1 MGSQTLE
8 EKAVKVRIG
17 KVMKDIVEV
26 KGSVIWVEGFNE
38 PFEIMLKPGTMIVD
52 DHLPR
57 VTGYQKKLHIALD
70 SETST
75 YGIGLLKFMGTSPV
89 RRGDN
94 ITAGLILGENVEKS
108 GEGEALYVSMWG
120 DDEFLIR
127 RDYMDGYD
135 PLHNEAK
142 RLGLT

>member
-1 MGSQTLE
+1 MDVNLE
-8 EKAVKVRIG
+8 EAVKVCIG
-17 KVMKDIVEV
+17 KVVKDIVEV

-38 PFEIMLKPGTMIVD
+38 PFEIMLNPGTMMVD

-57 VTGYQKKLHIALD
+57 ITGYQKELHIALD
-70 SETST
+70 EEIST
-75 YGIGLLKFMGTSPV
+75 YGIGLLKFRGTSPV

-94 ITAGLILGENVEKS
+94 ITAGLILGENVEEL
-108 GEGEALYVSMWG
+108 GVGEALYVSIWG

-127 RDYMDGYD
+127 RDYMDGYN